1 EGATSRLVFR
11 RVAFCGKPRVGM
23 ETLSD
28 QIDLSASVARRPRF
42 THMHLIEAVLRRML
56 QIGKAFTLKRLDDQ
70 VAAGSEPSYSE
81 FQRKFTQMNASRL
94 IDGVDAGYI
103 GRKVR
108 KHKVDLPAP
117 ERPFELT
124 QCGILAEIALDKL
137 NIGNRLHWQQVHG
150 NDPRSRP

>member
-1 EGATSRLVFR
+1 MLKFGQTSALEHFDDKVTVGLQRMEGEFK
-11 RVAFCGKPRVGM
+11 CQ
-23 ETLSD
+23 LS
-28 QIDLSASVARRPRF
+28 
-42 THMHLIEAVLRRML
+42 
-56 QIGKAFTLKRLDDQ
+56 Q
-70 VAAGSEPSYSE
+70 V
-81 FQRKFTQMNASRL
+81 NASRL
-94 IDGVDAGYI
+94 IDGVDASYI